1 MIDSLLSRARLA
13 RRSAPAPVSREPV
26 YFDEIGPV
34 PPGIASRPDQ
44 PGVLLHGVLAAVQ
57 EHVPSATGL
66 AVRDGY
72 LSVAHGAPPDDQARA
87 ATRAVLADPTT
98 LAQRAAQPAA
108 SLARPADLR
117 KQLLDPTLTDEA
129 WLAAFRRYQVALLAS
144 GT

>member
-1 MIDSLLSRARLA
+1 MSDSLPSRARAA

-44 PGVLLHGVLAAVQ
+44 PGVLLHDVFAAVQ
-57 EHVPSATGL
+57 ARVPSATGL

-72 LSVAHGAPPDDQARA
+72 LSVAHGAPPDEQARA

-98 LAQRAAQPAA
+98 LAQRAQPAA
-108 SLARPADLR
+108 MLAGPADLR

-144 GT
+144 ET

>member
-1 MIDSLLSRARLA
+1 MIDSLLSRARAA

-44 PGVLLHGVLAAVQ
+44 PGVLLHDVLAAVQ
-57 EHVPSATGL
+57 ERVPSATGL
-66 AVRDGY
+66 AVRDGH

-98 LAQRAAQPAA
+98 LAQRVQPAA
-108 SLARPADLR
+108 RRAEPADLR

-144 GT
+144 ET